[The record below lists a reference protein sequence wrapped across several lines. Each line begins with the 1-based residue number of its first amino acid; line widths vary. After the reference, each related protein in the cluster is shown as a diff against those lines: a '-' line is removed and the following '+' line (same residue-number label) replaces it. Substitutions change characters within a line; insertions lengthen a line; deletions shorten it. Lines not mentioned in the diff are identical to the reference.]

1 MQGQLFAS
9 TKKELLSPLETT
21 VLEAKDYCQKFQNKH
36 KQPSFIVCDSHR
48 NKILEAVQVS
58 DLLDEVK
65 IAIKDQA
72 HQDDCCSLFATPLTC
87 LAAILTLGHTPM
99 NAQSYIF
106 CCRTVLHVQEKIK
119 EKND

>member
-9 TKKELLSPLETT
+9 IENEQLSSLEKTFLDADT
-21 VLEAKDYCQKFQNKH
+21 FCRNFQNKH
-36 KQPSFIVCDSHR
+36 KQTCFVACDNHR
-48 NKILEAVQVS
+48 N
-58 DLLDEVK
+58 DLLQAVRESSLSDEVK